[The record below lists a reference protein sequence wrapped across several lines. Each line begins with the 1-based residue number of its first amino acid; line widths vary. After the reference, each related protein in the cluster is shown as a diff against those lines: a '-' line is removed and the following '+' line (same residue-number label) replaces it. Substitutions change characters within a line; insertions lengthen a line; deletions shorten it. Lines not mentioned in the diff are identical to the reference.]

1 MTYFDRKIEPLIKTN
16 LFKKSVIVVYGARQ
30 VGKTT
35 LVQKILKEQDGISTR
50 YLNCD
55 EADIQRVLSDAGTST
70 ALKQVIGD
78 AKLVVIDEAQRIRN
92 IGIKLK
98 LLIDNFPNTQII
110 ATGSSSFELS
120 NDVKEPLT
128 GRSTEFWLYPLSA
141 SEIYKKGDDLLF
153 NRELENL
160 LIFGSYPGVVTAQS
174 LEEKKIALSKISN
187 NYLYKDLLK
196 FQNLKSSEAVRK
208 LLEALSLQI
217 GTEVSYTELGQ
228 LIGVSKQTAQSYVDI
243 LEKAFIIFK
252 LGPFSRNLR
261 KELGKLRKIYFYDL
275 GVRNSLINNYNS
287 LTLRNDIG
295 ALWENFVIAEKKK
308 EENFIGNRLS
318 LYFWRTWDKQEIDL
332 IEEKRGKLIAC
343 EVKWSKPKARAPK
356 AWSQAYSDSSWHTIT
371 KDNFFETVFASV
383 GESS

>member
-1 MTYFDRKIEPLIKTN
+1 MIMTYFDRKIEPLIKAN
-16 LFKKSVIVVYGARQ
+16 LFKQSVIVIYGARQ

-35 LVQKILKEQDGISTR
+35 LAQKILKEEKGISTR

-55 EADIQRVLSDAGTST
+55 EADIQKMLSEAGTST
-70 ALKQVIGD
+70 ALKQIIGD
-78 AKLVVIDEAQRIRN
+78 ARLVIIDEAQRIRN

-98 LLIDNFPNTQII
+98 LLIDNFPDTQII

-128 GRSTEFWLYPLSA
+128 GRSTEFLLHPLSI
-141 SEIYKKGDDLLF
+141 SEMYKKKDYLLF
-153 NRELENL
+153 NRELESL
-160 LIFGSYPGVVTAQS
+160 LIFGSYPGVVKAQS
-174 LEEKKIALSKISN
+174 FEEKKIALSKISN

-196 FQNLKSSEAVRK
+196 FQNLKSSEAVRR
-208 LLEALSLQI
+208 LLEALALQI
-217 GTEVSYTELGQ
+217 GAEVSYTELGQ
-228 LIGVSKQTAQSYVDI
+228 LIGVSKQTAEGYVDI
-243 LEKAFIIFK
+243 LEKAFVIFK

-275 GVRNSLINNYNS
+275 GIRNSLINNYNS

-308 EENFIGNRLS
+308 QENFIGNRLS

-332 IEEKRGKLIAC
+332 IEEKDGKLLAREI
-343 EVKWSKPKARAPK
+343 KWSKPKVRPPK
-356 AWSQAYSDSSWHTIT
+356 AWSQAYPESSWHSIT
-371 KDNFFETVFASV
+371 RDNFLHDF
-383 GESS
+383 

>member
-1 MTYFDRKIEPLIKTN
+1 MTYFDRKIEPLIKAS
-16 LFKKSVIVVYGARQ
+16 LFKKSIIVVYGARQ

-35 LVQKILKEQDGISTR
+35 LVQKILKEQSGFSKR

-55 EADIQRVLSDAGTST
+55 EADIQRILSDAGTST

-78 AKLVVIDEAQRIRN
+78 SKLVVIDEAQRIRN

-98 LLIDNFPNTQII
+98 LLIDNFPDTQII

-128 GRSTEFWLYPLSA
+128 GRSTEFWLHPLCI
-141 SEIYKKGDDLLF
+141 SEMYKKTDYLLF

-160 LIFGSYPGVVTAQS
+160 LIFGSYPGVIKAKS
-174 LEEKKIALSKISN
+174 LEEKKIALNKISN

-196 FQNLKSSEAVRK
+196 FQNLKSSEVVRR
-208 LLEALSLQI
+208 LLEALALQI
-217 GTEVSYTELGQ
+217 GNEVSYTELGQ
-228 LIGVSKQTAQSYVDI
+228 LIGVSKQTAQSYVEI

-275 GVRNSLINNYNS
+275 GVRNSLINNYNP

-295 ALWENFVIAEKKK
+295 VLWENFVIAENKKR
-308 EENFIGNRLS
+308 ENFIGNRLS

-332 IEEKRGKLIAC
+332 IEERMGKLIAC
-343 EVKWSKPKARAPK
+343 EIKWNKPKSRPPK
-356 AWSQAYSDSSWHTIT
+356 AWSLSYPDSSWHAIT
-371 KDNFFETVFASV
+371 KDNFFQTIFPSV
-383 GESS
+383 GVV

>member
-1 MTYFDRKIEPLIKTN
+1 MTYFDRKIEPLIKAN
-16 LFKKSVIVVYGARQ
+16 LFKKSIIVIYGARQ
-30 VGKTT
+30 TGKTT
-35 LVQKILKEQDGISTR
+35 LVQKILKEQSGVSTR

-55 EADIQRVLSDAGTST
+55 EADIQRILSDAETST
-70 ALKQVIGD
+70 ALRQVIGGV
-78 AKLVVIDEAQRIRN
+78 KMVVIDEAQRIRN

-98 LLIDNFPNTQII
+98 LLIDNFPDIQII

-128 GRSTEFWLYPLSA
+128 GRSTEFWLHPLCI
-141 SEIYKKGDDLLF
+141 SEMYKKIDYLLF

-174 LEEKKIALSKISN
+174 LEEKKIALNKISN

-196 FQNLKSSEAVRK
+196 FQNLKSSELVRR
-208 LLEALSLQI
+208 LLEALALQI
-217 GTEVSYTELGQ
+217 GNEVSYTELGQ
-228 LIGVSKQTAQSYVDI
+228 LIGVSKQTAQSYVEI

-295 ALWENFVIAEKKK
+295 VLWENFVIAEKKK
-308 EENFIGNRLS
+308 QENFVGNRLS

-332 IEEKRGKLIAC
+332 IEEERGKLMAS
-343 EVKWSKPKARAPK
+343 EVKWSKPKARSPK
-356 AWSQAYSDSSWHTIT
+356 AWSQAYPDSSWHTIT
-371 KDNFFETVFASV
+371 KDNFFETVFPSAGAS
-383 GESS
+383 